1 SPTNVREGASTKSN
15 VLTKIPRGTILSVQ
29 TFSKNW
35 YSYTAMIN
43 GKRQTGYIHKKHV
56 KKTITTNYNL
66 TLDKAVQ
73 LQMTVARPKPQTD
86 RYIGYVFKKYIDENH
101 KVTAPALHYR
111 TGPGTQY
118 ASLGTIPSGT
128 QVKVLYQV
136 GDWYAVEF

>member
-1 SPTNVREGASTKSN
+1 INGKTGYIHKKHVTIVNTKPKPEVVVANKSPTNVREGASTKSN

-86 RYIGYVFKKYIDENH
+86 RYFGYVFKKY
-101 KVTAPALHYR
+101 
-111 TGPGTQY
+111 
-118 ASLGTIPSGT
+118 
-128 QVKVLYQV
+128 
-136 GDWYAVEF
+136 